1 MPDEYSSHF
10 SNSIFYTMTKIN
22 KILIERGLTQTDLF
36 NLIQL
41 TGKNIGK
48 DRISRFVSGRQTNMH
63 IDTIKVFAKALGVA
77 IDEIVD

>member
-1 MPDEYSSHF
+1 
-10 SNSIFYTMTKIN
+10 MTKIN

-63 IDTIKVFAKALGVA
+63 IDTLKVFASALGVT

>member
-1 MPDEYSSHF
+1 
-10 SNSIFYTMTKIN
+10 MTKIN

-48 DRISRFVSGRQTNMH
+48 DRISRFVSGKQTNMH
-63 IDTIKVFAKALGVA
+63 IDTLKVFSQALGVT

>member
-1 MPDEYSSHF
+1 
-10 SNSIFYTMTKIN
+10 MTKIN

-48 DRISRFVSGRQTNMH
+48 DRISRFVSGKQTNMH
-63 IDTIKVFAKALGVA
+63 IDTLKVFAQALGVT
-77 IDEIVD
+77 IDEVVD

>member
-1 MPDEYSSHF
+1 
-10 SNSIFYTMTKIN
+10 MTKIN

-48 DRISRFVSGRQTNMH
+48 DRISRFVSGKQTNMH
-63 IDTIKVFAKALGVA
+63 IDTLKVFAQALGVT

>member
-1 MPDEYSSHF
+1 
-10 SNSIFYTMTKIN
+10 MTKIN
-22 KILIERGLTQTDLF
+22 KILIESGLTQTDLF

-48 DRISRFVSGRQTNMH
+48 DRISRFVSGKQTNMH
-63 IDTIKVFAKALGVA
+63 IDTLKVFAQALGVT

>member
-1 MPDEYSSHF
+1 
-10 SNSIFYTMTKIN
+10 MTKIN
-22 KILIERGLTQTDLF
+22 KLLIERGLTQTDLF

-48 DRISRFVSGRQTNMH
+48 DRISRYVSGRQTNMH
-63 IDTIKVFAKALGVA
+63 IDTLKVFAKALGVT